1 MNKPLHAWDD
11 EIRELDGFFSGKSL
25 PEKIKLNSWSMI
37 VNTRL
42 FLGTHFAIVRYHN
55 GEEAYRP
62 YLNRI
67 IELKKIIKDGQK

>member
-1 MNKPLHAWDD
+1 MKKPTWDS
-11 EIRELDGFFSGKSL
+11 EIRELEEFFRDRQL

-42 FLGTHFAIVRYHN
+42 FLDTHFAMVRYHN
-55 GEEAYRP
+55 GEEAYLP

-67 IELKKIIKDGQK
+67 TELQKIIENGQK